1 MNLNRIALF
10 LFGIQLGI
18 TTVFG
23 TPYQCEKCGFTTEDP
38 GRRLVHIAVEHGY
51 WCCFEHKKRYKSAA
65 KFRDHIAHKHN
76 HFVCTECNLRVF
88 KKDKD
93 KEYQQH
99 FQKYHSK
106 TQSSNEDESRQC
118 PYCFEQLGKQ
128 IMLSNKWEQ
137 RVHCWHRHGTLKDF
151 LPAVLPLYQCC
162 KLYHEKIID
171 CIAGNSEGKNS
182 EGDILENIKCFSKH
196 IYEGQEHKNL
206 CLLCE
211 QEISSFPGTLW
222 FQQENFV
229 PEFIFKQA
237 RRGSFLS
244 ENRETNI
251 MCPACRQPL
260 PSNAESK
267 LFQLRIDL
275 LPFGRGLDAVTH
287 PYACITDGT
296 ADTLSTLTTEISE
309 KMLCQKEL
317 KSFATD
323 KDTEGKFP
331 TKPNSESPQSPSFST
346 KSVETTFAST
356 DDKKHKKL
364 FVSDS
369 NAVPLA
375 GNGTNGDV
383 FENL

>member
-23 TPYQCEKCGFTTEDP
+23 TPYQCAKCGFTTEDP
-38 GRRLVHIAVEHGY
+38 GRRLVHIAWEHGY
-51 WCCFEHKKRYKSAA
+51 WCCFEHKKRYQSAA
-65 KFRDHIAHKHN
+65 EFRDHIAAHKRN

-88 KKDKD
+88 EENE
-93 KEYQQH
+93 EYQKH
-99 FQKYHSK
+99 FKKYHSK
-106 TQSSNEDESRQC
+106 TQSSNEDESCPC
-118 PYCFEQLGKQ
+118 PYCPKRLGKQ

-137 RVHCWHRHGTLKDF
+137 RVHRWHRHGTLKDF
-151 LPAVLPLYQCC
+151 FPAVLPLHQCC
-162 KLYHEKIID
+162 KFYHEKIID
-171 CIAGNSEGKNS
+171 CIAKKL

-211 QEISSFPGTLW
+211 QEISSFPDTLW
-222 FQQENFV
+222 FQREEFV
-229 PEFIFKQA
+229 REFIFKQA
-237 RRGSFLS
+237 RGGSFLS

-251 MCPACRQPL
+251 MCPACRRPL

-317 KSFATD
+317 ESFVTD
-323 KDTEGKFP
+323 KDTEGNLSTKP
-331 TKPNSESPQSPSFST
+331 VTDKDTKGNLSTKPNSEAPQSSSLPTESID
-346 KSVETTFAST
+346 TTFAST
-356 DDKKHKKL
+356 DNK
-364 FVSDS
+364 
-369 NAVPLA
+369 
-375 GNGTNGDV
+375 T
-383 FENL
+383 